1 MMGTAQAHTWA
12 WSREATCA
20 VAATSAVTNM
30 RCLVL
35 DDHQL
40 VAQAVGGLL
49 GELCCL
55 EQVRICN
62 TVAEAVTRI
71 DHDCPDLL
79 VLDVELPGERWQ
91 DAVASLHRGNPE
103 AKVVFLTA
111 LGQQFV
117 PPAEIQPLVL
127 AVVDKATALND
138 LIALVNDWQQRN
150 PPSHPNGGAPT
161 ELALNLLTPREIRV
175 FRALGKGLLNK
186 QIAQELGLSLS
197 TVETYRKSISS
208 KLGLSGAELVRAAVL
223 QRISGTSC
231 SD

>member
-1 MMGTAQAHTWA
+1 MMGTAPSH
-12 WSREATCA
+12 SREWIREAACA
-20 VAATSAVTNM
+20 VAAPSAVTNM

-62 TVAEAVTRI
+62 TVAEAVKRI
-71 DHDCPDLL
+71 EQDCPDLL
-79 VLDVELPGERWQ
+79 VLDVELPGERWL
-91 DAVASLHRGNPE
+91 DAVAALRHRNPE
-103 AKVVFLTA
+103 ARVVFLTA
-111 LGQQFV
+111 LGGQFV
-117 PPAEIQPLVL
+117 PPADVQPVVL
-127 AVVDKATALND
+127 AVVDKARALNE
-138 LIALVNDWQQRN
+138 LVALVNDWQQRN
-150 PPSHPNGGAPT
+150 PASRRNGDAPT

-197 TVETYRKSISS
+197 TVETYRKSISN

-223 QRISGTSC
+223 QRVTGTSG